1 MLPQN
6 GHGEGKRMDKIFDSP
21 WALRITS
28 LIFAVALFFYV
39 QSLMDDE
46 RKSNSTLQADIDILI
61 DVPLEV
67 YYDETNLI
75 VSGLPDTVDIK
86 IEGPMTSVMQ
96 TKLLKDYKAFV
107 DLNSLLIGEHSVTI
121 QTENFSE
128 KLTVTVDPKIV
139 QVTIEEKVTQEF
151 RVEPEMN
158 SGQIADNLV
167 LDSMEVTPQ
176 RVMITG
182 AKSIIDSISYV
193 KASVK
198 ADESIQASFK
208 QQSNVVVL
216 NKDLSKLDVVIE
228 PQRVEVSVN
237 VKPYT
242 RKIPLVLEL
251 TNANEESEI
260 NINNFKLLQDTVEV
274 TGPKQILDALTE
286 VIAQIDLS
294 SITSSG
300 EYEVTLLLP
309 EGVKKMTG
317 DAVLVRATLPNT
329 RTDEQLI
336 TDPNPD

>member
-1 MLPQN
+1 
-6 GHGEGKRMDKIFDSP
+6 MDKIFDSP

-39 QSLMDDE
+39 QSILNDGRE
-46 RKSNSTLQADIDILI
+46 SNSQIQADILV

-75 VSGLPDTVDIK
+75 VSGLPETVDIK
-86 IEGPMTSVMQ
+86 IEGPMTSVTQ

-128 KLTVTVDPKIV
+128 KLTVTVDPRIV
-139 QVTIEEKVTQEF
+139 HITIEERVTQEF
-151 RVEPEMN
+151 RVEPEIN
-158 SGQIADNLV
+158 NRQIADNYV
-167 LDSMEVTPQ
+167 LDNIEVTPQ

-182 AKSIIDSISYV
+182 AKSVIDSISYV

-198 ADESIQASFK
+198 ADESIQESFK
-208 QQSNVVVL
+208 QESNVVVL
-216 NKDLSKLDVVIE
+216 NKDLNKLDVVIE
-228 PQRVEVSVN
+228 PQRVELSVS

-242 RKIPLVLEL
+242 REIPLVLE
-251 TNANEESEI
+251 TTGATEESEI
-260 NINNFKLLQDTVEV
+260 NINDLTLLQNTVEL
-274 TGPKQILDALTE
+274 TGAKQILDALTE
-286 VIAQIDLS
+286 VVAQIDLD

-309 EGVKKMTG
+309 EGVTKLKD
-317 DAVLVRATLPNT
+317 DAVLVKVVLPNT
-329 RTDEQLI
+329 TTDKEPV
-336 TDPNPD
+336 TTNPNAD

>member
-6 GHGEGKRMDKIFDSP
+6 GHGEGERMDKILDSP

-39 QSLMDDE
+39 QSLMNDGRE
-46 RKSNSTLQADIDILI
+46 STSQIQADILV

-75 VSGLPDTVDIK
+75 VSGLPETVDIK
-86 IEGPMTSVMQ
+86 IEGPTTAVTQ
-96 TKLLKDYKAFV
+96 AQLLKDYKAFV

-139 QVTIEEKVTQEF
+139 HITIEERVTQEF
-151 RVEPEMN
+151 RVEPEIN
-158 SGQIADNLV
+158 SRQIADNYV
-167 LDSMEVTPQ
+167 LDSIEVTPQ

-182 AKSIIDSISYV
+182 AKSVIDSISYV

-198 ADESIQASFK
+198 ADESIQSSFK
-208 QQSNVVVL
+208 QESNVVVL
-216 NKDLSKLDVVIE
+216 NKDLNKLDVVIE
-228 PQRVEVSVN
+228 PQRVELSVS

-242 RKIPLVLEL
+242 REIPLVLE
-251 TNANEESEI
+251 TTGSTEESEI
-260 NINNFKLLQDTVEV
+260 TINDLTLLQNTVEV
-274 TGPKQILDALTE
+274 TGAKQILDALTE
-286 VIAQIDLS
+286 VVVQIDLD

-309 EGVKKMTG
+309 EGVTKLK
-317 DAVLVRATLPNT
+317 DDEVLVKVVLPNT
-329 RTDEQLI
+329 TSDEESVI
-336 TDPNPD
+336 MDPNAD

>member
-39 QSLMDDE
+39 QSIADDKKE
-46 RKSNSTLQADIDILI
+46 ENSTPHADILI

-86 IEGPMTSVMQ
+86 IEGPTTAVMQ

-128 KLTVTVDPKIV
+128 KLKVTVDPQMV
-139 QVTIEEKVTQEF
+139 QVTIEERVTQEF
-151 RVEPEMN
+151 RVEPEIN
-158 SGQIADNLV
+158 NRQIADNFV

-176 RVMITG
+176 RVIITG
-182 AKSIIDSISYV
+182 AKSLIDSISYV

-198 ADESIQASFK
+198 VEDKIQASFK
-208 QQSNVVVL
+208 QQTNVAVL
-216 NKDLSKLDVVIE
+216 NKDLNKLDVVIE

-242 RKIPLVLEL
+242 KEVPLDLET
-251 TNANEESEI
+251 TNANEEIELTEL
-260 NINNFKLLQDTVEV
+260 KLKQMSIEV
-274 TGPKQILDALTE
+274 TGSKQILDAITE
-286 VIAQIDLS
+286 IVAQIDLS
-294 SITSSG
+294 KITSSG
-300 EYEVTLLLP
+300 EYEATLLLP
-309 EGVKKMTG
+309 EGVTKIKEE
-317 DAVLVRATLPNT
+317 AVLVEIILPNVT
-329 RTDEQLI
+329 TDEESVS
-336 TDPNPD
+336 TNPDPN

>member
-21 WALRITS
+21 WALRVTS

-39 QSLMDDE
+39 QSLMNDGKE
-46 RKSNSTLQADIDILI
+46 ANSTTQADILI

-86 IEGPMTSVMQ
+86 IEGPTTSVMQ

-128 KLTVTVDPKIV
+128 KLKVTVDPQMV
-139 QVTIEEKVTQEF
+139 QVTIEERVTQEF
-151 RVEPEMN
+151 RVEPEIN
-158 SGQIADNLV
+158 NRQIADNLL

-182 AKSIIDSISYV
+182 AKSVIDSISYV

-198 ADESIQASFK
+198 VEEKIQASFK
-208 QQSNVVVL
+208 QQTSVAVL
-216 NKDLSKLDVVIE
+216 NKDLNKLDVVIE

-242 RKIPLVLEL
+242 KEVPLVLEA
-251 TNANEESEI
+251 TNANEESDLTEM
-260 NINNFKLLQDTVEV
+260 KLKQMSIEV
-274 TGPKQILDALTE
+274 TGAKQILDAITE
-286 VIAQIDLS
+286 IVAQIDLS
-294 SITSSG
+294 KITSSG

-309 EGVKKMTG
+309 EGVTKLKEE
-317 DAVLVRATLPNT
+317 AVLVEVILANAEEELVSTNP
-329 RTDEQLI
+329 
-336 TDPNPD
+336 DPN